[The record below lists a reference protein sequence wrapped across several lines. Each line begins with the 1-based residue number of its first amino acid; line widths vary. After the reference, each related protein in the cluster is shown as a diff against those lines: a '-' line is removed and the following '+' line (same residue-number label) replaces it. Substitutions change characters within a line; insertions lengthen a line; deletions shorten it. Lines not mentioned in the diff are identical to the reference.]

1 MRTTISVENGD
12 TLAAVRGLLRQLL
25 EAEVVDAL
33 LVPMET
39 PAGAITPALVA
50 NPDLLDAANPLAPV
64 MGLNA
69 ARVVG
74 HVSIREPRAKIGA
87 VLRPCELRALV
98 ELVKLKQA
106 SLDDVVTIGVDCL
119 GTYDV
124 PVYSTMQADGG
135 AELPLELLWKYKTGD
150 CVISSPAVADGVDCL
165 GTYDVPVYNAMR
177 ADPSAG
183 SGQAAVDV
191 AALLATA
198 QSGELAPQEGYTFR
212 DACQMCE
219 KPHVEEADIVLEL
232 FGADLAAGIPVSLSD
247 EVAEKMGM
255 DGVEAE
261 RNQVIKKEPGFKR
274 AEVVEKV
281 VAARTQVRDARFA
294 EMRQRLDRE
303 GVEGVLAAC
312 VRCHNCM
319 TVCPICYCKTCLF
332 KSPTFDHEPMQ
343 YMNWAQRK
351 GAYRLPADTTLFHL
365 TRLNHMVLSCVGC
378 GMCTSACPAELPV
391 GQVFRAIGQQ
401 VQETFD
407 YVPGRSVEEPL
418 PMVTFHEDE
427 WMEVGEE

>member
-1 MRTTISVENGD
+1 M
-12 TLAAVRGLLRQLL
+12 LAAVRGFLKQLL

-39 PAGAITPALVA
+39 PAGTVTPALVA
-50 NPDLLDAANPLAPV
+50 DPALLDAAAPLAPV

-74 HVSIREPRAKIGA
+74 HVSVREPRGRIGV
-87 VLRPCELRALV
+87 VLRSCELRALV
-98 ELVKLKQA
+98 ELVKLQQA
-106 SLDDVVTIGVDCL
+106 NLEDLVTIGVDCL

-124 PVYSTMQADGG
+124 PVYNVMQASG
-135 AELPLELLWKYKTGD
+135 
-150 CVISSPAVADGVDCL
+150 GVDL
-165 GTYDVPVYNAMR
+165 
-177 ADPSAG
+177 
-183 SGQAAVDV
+183 AAY
-191 AALLATA
+191 LSTA
-198 QSGELAPQEGYTFR
+198 RSGELAPQEGYVFR

-247 EVAEKMGM
+247 EVAGKLGM
-255 DGVEAE
+255 DSVEAE

-281 VAARTQVRDARFA
+281 IAARTRVRDARFA
-294 EMRQRLDRE
+294 DMRGQLERE
-303 GVEGVLAAC
+303 GVEGVFAAC

-319 TVCPICYCKTCLF
+319 TVCPLCYCKTCLF
-332 KSPTFDHEPMQ
+332 KSPVFDHEPIQ
-343 YMNWAQRK
+343 YMNWARRK
-351 GAYRLPADTTLFHL
+351 GAYRLPADTMLFHL
-365 TRLNHMVLSCVGC
+365 TRLNHMVLSCIGC
-378 GMCTSACPAELPV
+378 GMCTSDCPAELPV
-391 GQVFRAIGQQ
+391 GLVFRDIGQS
-401 VQETFD
+401 VQEVFD

-418 PMVTFHEDE
+418 PLVTFREDE